1 MFNSRELQTFREW
14 RDLSHHWPRSAAK
27 LMLYFLRETIQEAVA
42 PEMHQAV
49 AERELWTRRSGLS
62 WLKLD
67 DNTLSRESFSH
78 SAASCAFLLISRTSF
93 ASDRVIKMSVY
104 LKTSSNCPH
113 GGKCSSLVGYVLIFY
128 RS

>member
-49 AERELWTRRSGLS
+49 AEREL
-62 WLKLD
+62 
-67 DNTLSRESFSH
+67 
-78 SAASCAFLLISRTSF
+78 
-93 ASDRVIKMSVY
+93 
-104 LKTSSNCPH
+104 
-113 GGKCSSLVGYVLIFY
+113 
-128 RS
+128 